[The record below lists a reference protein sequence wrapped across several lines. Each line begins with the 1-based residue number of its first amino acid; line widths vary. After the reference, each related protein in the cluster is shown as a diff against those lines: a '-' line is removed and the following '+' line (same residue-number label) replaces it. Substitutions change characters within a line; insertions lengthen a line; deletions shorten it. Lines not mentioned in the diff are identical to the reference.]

1 MYYIYL
7 YNYGIILFV
16 MKEFYFTY
24 GSESEVP
31 VIYLGQYNELSKTY
45 AFIKKDDNNDA
56 VSFKILNDGV
66 HLSRQGNGMVLQADL
81 YVNRVCSISL
91 TLNNENLKGELPV
104 LVRKID
110 INYPRELDIVY
121 QILDEKNIP
130 IETIEILISEK
141 V

>member
-1 MYYIYL
+1 
-7 YNYGIILFV
+7 

-45 AFIKKDDNNDA
+45 SFIKKDDNNDA
-56 VSFKILNDGV
+56 VSFKIINDGV

>member
-91 TLNNENLKGELPV
+91 TMNNENLKGELPV

-110 INYPRELDIVY
+110 INYPRELNIVY

>member
-45 AFIKKDDNNDA
+45 SFIKKDDNNDA
-56 VSFKILNDGV
+56 VSFKIINDGV

>member
-45 AFIKKDDNNDA
+45 SFIKKDDNNDA

>member
-1 MYYIYL
+1 
-7 YNYGIILFV
+7 

-31 VIYLGQYNELSKTY
+31 VIYLGQYNETSKTY
-45 AFIKKDDNNDA
+45 AFIKKDDNKDA
-56 VSFKILNDGV
+56 VSFKLINDGV
-66 HLSRQGNGMVLQADL
+66 HLSRQGNGMVLQAAL
-81 YVNRVCSISL
+81 YENRVCSISL

-104 LVRKID
+104 LVRKINID
-110 INYPRELDIVY
+110 YPRELNIVY